1 MLFFVILKY
10 MLDIWQKVRG
20 ATLRKR
26 RSKCFLLFFDLDGH
40 FRVLNARVGV
50 PVERRAK
57 VGADLRD
64 LVAENVAGEEDHE
77 EGLVDEL
84 RRAGLCVE
92 VEKRKKRIHF

>member
-1 MLFFVILKY
+1 MAKIEGCDIEEETEQMFSFV
-10 MLDIWQKVRG
+10 
-20 ATLRKR
+20 
-26 RSKCFLLFFDLDGH
+26 FFDLDGH